1 MKAVQT
7 GRPDYDARMRR
18 ARHLAAAHPFAAEV
32 LTFYERL
39 VAFQKDFY
47 GKIRCSGRVP
57 PRSGMDGH
65 LRSELHLGD
74 LLRHFPEL
82 LALLRNVGPQ
92 PVAEAARAMASRASS
107 EWSDLLMDFWSF
119 SRGTESG
126 AEVQDLPAQP
136 LEEFVLRA
144 FLQPYAEFL
153 AGRMPEAPVA
163 ATYRSCPRCG
173 SPPLLGVLRQE
184 GDGGKRRL
192 LCSFCLQE
200 WDFRRIFCAACGEE
214 DEKKLPVYVAEQFP
228 HVRVESC
235 DTCKFYLRTIDLT
248 KDGNAVPIVDDLAAI
263 PLSLWAHERGYARVH
278 PNLLGT

>member
-1 MKAVQT
+1 MKAAQT
-7 GRPDYDARMRR
+7 GGPDYDARVRR
-18 ARHLAAAHPFAAEV
+18 ARHLASAHPFAGEV

-39 VAFQKDFY
+39 AAFQKDFY
-47 GKIRCSGRVP
+47 SQIRSSGGVL
-57 PRSGMDGH
+57 GIAGAEGQ
-65 LRSELHLGD
+65 LRSELKLGD
-74 LLRHFPEL
+74 LLRQFPDF
-82 LALLRNVGPQ
+82 LALLVDAGPR
-92 PVAEAARAMASRASS
+92 PVADAARAFASQSPDQWT
-107 EWSDLLMDFWSF
+107 ELLTDFWTFGGRTDSE
-119 SRGTESG
+119 TEAANCG
-126 AEVQDLPAQP
+126 AEP

-144 FLQPYAEFL
+144 FLQPYSEFL
-153 AGRMPEAPVA
+153 GARMSDTPLASSPRV
-163 ATYRSCPRCG
+163 CPRCG
-173 SPPLLGVLRQE
+173 SAPLLGVLRPE

-248 KDGNAVPIVDDLAAI
+248 KDGNAVPMVDDLAAI
-263 PLSLWAHERGYARVH
+263 PLSLWAHEHGYTRIQ